1 MKLLLSKIN
10 FIIKRRFDSLLD
22 YFSVAFI
29 EDSESFFSDQNL
41 RYSQFGLDR
50 RAGLTKLNEVLV
62 SFGLEEYDERN
73 GMYSEHMVLFAA
85 LSVSKTSL
93 PLSILEI
100 GTWNGSFTKI
110 LSGLFPGSDI
120 LTIDL
125 PAQDHDFVSSYGRT
139 ANLDKFLALRAENL
153 TNLNN
158 VKFVEMNSMMLSI
171 EVGRKFD
178 LVWVDGA
185 HGYPTV
191 ACDIANT
198 VRLLNENGICL
209 VDDVWDNL
217 SFNDK
222 MYKSIGAFE
231 TLWALSDAG
240 LIDKPRLFL
249 KRLSPVKN
257 IKRHQKFVA
266 GFTKIRSL
274 TSPLENS

>member
-1 MKLLLSKIN
+1 MNLMLSKIN
-10 FIIKRRFDSLLD
+10 FIIKHRLGILLD
-22 YFSVAFI
+22 YFLVALI
-29 EDSESFFSDQNL
+29 EDSASFLSDQNL

-50 RAGLTKLNEVLV
+50 CAGVARLNEVLV
-62 SFGLEEYDERN
+62 SLDLEEYDEMN

-85 LSVSKTSL
+85 LSVSKASSSL
-93 PLSILEI
+93 AILEI
-100 GTWNGSFTKI
+100 GTWNASFTKI
-110 LSGLFPGSDI
+110 LSSLFPSSEI

-125 PAQDHDFVSSYGRT
+125 PVQDDDFVSSYGRSR
-139 ANLDKFLALRAENL
+139 NVDKFLALRAKNL
-153 TNLNN
+153 KNLNN
-158 VKFVEMNSMMLSI
+158 VKFVEMNSLMLSI
-171 EVGRKFD
+171 EVAHKFD

-231 TLWALSDAG
+231 SLLALSDAG
-240 LIDKPRLFL
+240 LIEKPLLFL

-257 IKRHQKFVA
+257 IKRHQKFIA
-266 GFTKIRSL
+266 GFTKTRSL
-274 TSPLENS
+274 TSPLKNI